1 MKKTILFLLL
11 TVVSLAVSAQDAQPK
26 DSFAFKFG
34 YLSYDS
40 VMVAMPEYA
49 ELKTNM
55 AQLREQYEAEQK
67 RVENDFNKKYEE
79 FLDGQASFPKTIL
92 QKRQSELQEML
103 DKSIDFKKQSQ
114 KMLSDAEAGMMEAVK
129 TTINMAVDLIAQEHG
144 YAFVLNT
151 DKEAVTFINP
161 ALGEDITEAVKQLLN
176 EDTKTGK

>member
-26 DSFAFKFG
+26 DSVAFKFG

-40 VMVAMPEYA
+40 VMVAVPDYT

-103 DKSIDFKKQSQ
+103 DRNIEFKKQSQ
-114 KMLSDAEAGMMEAVK
+114 KMLSEAEANMMEVIK
-129 TTINMAVDLIAQEHG
+129 TTINMAVNIIAQERG

-151 DKEAVTFINP
+151 DKETVTFINP

-176 EDTKTGK
+176 EETKNE

>member
-26 DSFAFKFG
+26 DSVTFKFG

-40 VMVAMPEYA
+40 VMVAVPDYT

-103 DKSIDFKKQSQ
+103 DRNIEFKKQSQ
-114 KMLSDAEAGMMEAVK
+114 KMLSEAEANMMEVIK
-129 TTINMAVDLIAQEHG
+129 TTINMAVNIIAQERG

-176 EDTKTGK
+176 EETKNE